1 MNISGIFMA
10 IFDLFP
16 VVLFLVGGIYYQ
28 RMLYNKMSKGAF
40 ALFSAGTIFTF
51 VAGVFKATY
60 KILLESRACDFTI
73 LNKCFFPMQ
82 TIGFVLAA
90 AGLVAMLSYPQE
102 KHAAYSF
109 IPLPI
114 LALPFLSESV
124 KEFDGTM
131 IFVVLMVLGVLVM
144 DASLVYIAI
153 KTKNYFIIIFI
164 AISFVFTLGMGYLST
179 KPDLSD
185 WIKEIVN
192 TVGQALFMTSAIIF
206 KKKGLEDINSLNLK
220 KSKTE

>member
-114 LALPFLSESV
+114 LSESV

-131 IFVVLMVLGVLVM
+131 LFVVLMVLGVLVM

-153 KTKNYFIIIFI
+153 KAKNYFIIIFI

-192 TVGQALFMTSAIIF
+192 TVDQALFMTSAIIF

-220 KSKTE
+220 KSKAE

>member
-102 KHAAYSF
+102 KHAAYS
-109 IPLPI
+109 LV
-114 LALPFLSESV
+114 LS
-124 KEFDGTM
+124 
-131 IFVVLMVLGVLVM
+131 
-144 DASLVYIAI
+144 
-153 KTKNYFIIIFI
+153 
-164 AISFVFTLGMGYLST
+164 
-179 KPDLSD
+179 
-185 WIKEIVN
+185 
-192 TVGQALFMTSAIIF
+192 LFQF
-206 KKKGLEDINSLNLK
+206 
-220 KSKTE
+220 

>member
-1 MNISGIFMA
+1 
-10 IFDLFP
+10 
-16 VVLFLVGGIYYQ
+16 
-28 RMLYNKMSKGAF
+28 
-40 ALFSAGTIFTF
+40 
-51 VAGVFKATY
+51 
-60 KILLESRACDFTI
+60 
-73 LNKCFFPMQ
+73 
-82 TIGFVLAA
+82 
-90 AGLVAMLSYPQE
+90 MLSYPQE

-109 IPLPI
+109 IPLPL
-114 LALPFLSESV
+114 LALPFLSETV

-144 DASLVYIAI
+144 DASLGYIAI

-179 KPDLSD
+179 NPDLSD

-220 KSKTE
+220 KSKAE

>member
-60 KILLESRACDFTI
+60 KILLESGACDFTI

-90 AGLVAMLSYPQE
+90 AGLVAMLSYPQG

-109 IPLPI
+109 IPLPL
-114 LALPFLSESV
+114 LALPFSSKV
-124 KEFDGTM
+124 PTKQSGIGKKE
-131 IFVVLMVLGVLVM
+131 
-144 DASLVYIAI
+144 
-153 KTKNYFIIIFI
+153 
-164 AISFVFTLGMGYLST
+164 
-179 KPDLSD
+179 
-185 WIKEIVN
+185 
-192 TVGQALFMTSAIIF
+192 
-206 KKKGLEDINSLNLK
+206 ED
-220 KSKTE
+220 

>member
-109 IPLPI
+109 IPLP
-114 LALPFLSESV
+114 FLSESV

-131 IFVVLMVLGVLVM
+131 LFVVLMVLGVLVM

-220 KSKTE
+220 KSKAE

>member
-1 MNISGIFMA
+1 MA

-109 IPLPI
+109 IPLP
-114 LALPFLSESV
+114 FLSESV

-131 IFVVLMVLGVLVM
+131 LFVVLMVLGVLVM

-220 KSKTE
+220 KSKAE